1 MTIIGRVQRDGVS
14 VEVAP
19 GGALRSVELEPA
31 ALQLGGAKLAKTIL
45 TLVREAGRHANQDA
59 EEAIRAQLGGL
70 SDEDFAVL
78 GLAAYDEVPN
88 DDQAAAADEG
98 RR

>member
-1 MTIIGRVQRDGVS
+1 MTIIGRAQRDGVS

-31 ALQLGGAKLAKTIL
+31 ALQLGGAKLANTIL
-45 TLVREAGRHANQDA
+45 ALAREAGRRANRDA

-78 GLAAYDEVPN
+78 GLAAYDEVP
-88 DDQAAAADEG
+88 DDEAASADAG
-98 RR
+98 RH